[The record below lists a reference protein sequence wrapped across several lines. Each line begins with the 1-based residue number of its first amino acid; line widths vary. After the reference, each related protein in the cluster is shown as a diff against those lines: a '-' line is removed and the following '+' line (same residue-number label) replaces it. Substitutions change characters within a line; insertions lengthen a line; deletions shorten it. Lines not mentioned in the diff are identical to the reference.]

1 MEEREILKSMRKE
14 ANMTQKE
21 FAEYFGIPIRTV
33 EDWERGVR
41 HMPDYVLRLFVYKL
55 EIEKMISSHPE
66 WFVGGYDC
74 KSTINALI

>member
-1 MEEREILKSMRKE
+1 MMEERDILKSMRKE

-66 WFVGGYDC
+66 WSDFQ
-74 KSTINALI
+74 KPKEQ

>member
-1 MEEREILKSMRKE
+1 MEERDILKSMRKE
-14 ANMTQKE
+14 ANMTQKD

-66 WFVGGYDC
+66 WSDFQ
-74 KSTINALI
+74 KPKEQ

>member
-1 MEEREILKSMRKE
+1 MDERDILKAMRKE

-55 EIEKMISSHPE
+55 EIEKMISSHSE
-66 WFVGGYDC
+66 WSDYQ
-74 KSTINALI
+74 KTKEQ

>member
-1 MEEREILKSMRKE
+1 MDERDILKAMRKE

-21 FAEYFGIPIRTV
+21 FAKYFGIPIRTV

-55 EIEKMISSHPE
+55 EIENMISSHPE
-66 WFVGGYDC
+66 WSDYQ
-74 KSTINALI
+74 KSKER

>member
-1 MEEREILKSMRKE
+1 MDERDILKAMRKE

-55 EIEKMISSHPE
+55 EIEKMISSNSE
-66 WFVGGYDC
+66 WSDYQ
-74 KSTINALI
+74 KTKEQ

>member
-1 MEEREILKSMRKE
+1 MDERDILKAMRKE
-14 ANMTQKE
+14 ANMIQKE

-55 EIEKMISSHPE
+55 EIEKMISSHSE
-66 WFVGGYDC
+66 WSDYQ
-74 KSTINALI
+74 KTKEQ

>member
-1 MEEREILKSMRKE
+1 
-14 ANMTQKE
+14 MTQKD

-66 WFVGGYDC
+66 WFV
-74 KSTINALI
+74 